1 MVAPGQLERFFTS
14 FRDRPRHAPE
24 LPDGSAVLFQ
34 IHGEG
39 GGTWT
44 VSRRRGR
51 LEVDHGITTH
61 PDCRLSCSV
70 EDFHAILRGELDP
83 RQGFLAGRLEVEG
96 DVGLIL
102 RLHRL
107 AG

>member
-1 MVAPGQLERFFTS
+1 MVVSSQLERFFTS
-14 FRDRPRHAPE
+14 IPDRPAQVP

-34 IHGEG
+34 IRGEG

-44 VSRRRGR
+44 VARRRGR
-51 LEVDHGITTH
+51 LQVERGITTH
-61 PDCRLSCSV
+61 PDCRLSCSAR
-70 EDFHAILRGELDP
+70 DFHALLRGELDP
-83 RQGFLAGRLEVEG
+83 REGFLDGRLELEG
-96 DVGLIL
+96 DVGLVL